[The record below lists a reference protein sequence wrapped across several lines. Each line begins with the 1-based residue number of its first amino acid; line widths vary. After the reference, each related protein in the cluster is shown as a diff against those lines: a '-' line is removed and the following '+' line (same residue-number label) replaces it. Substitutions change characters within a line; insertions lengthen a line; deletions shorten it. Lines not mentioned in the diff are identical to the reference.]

1 MAVLIKTIL
10 ITMFLLIASG
20 TRLIYAQH
28 RCLVIDTLTTM
39 IDGEQ
44 SPYNQL
50 MPGDTLLMEP
60 GTREYAIFR
69 NINGDSNFPVII
81 INKAGKVVIDTDHYF
96 GISFRNCRFVRLT
109 GSGDQKHFYGISI
122 KRVQSGGGIGVGD
135 GSSDIELDHVSIE
148 NCQGVGISAKTDPDC
163 TFTNTR
169 EKFSQFNTI
178 IHDNYIENVGYEGL
192 YIGSTKYFGQN
203 VHCCD
208 KDTLLLPSLL
218 NGVRIYSNIIKH
230 TGWDGIQVS
239 SASNDCQVYDNLVMF
254 DSQAEYPNQM
264 SGIIIGGGSKCD
276 CYNNY
281 ISQGKGNG
289 IENHGLGGYRIF
301 NNIIVDAGRSFL
313 PQDSSRMRH
322 GIFVSDV
329 TVETDSSF
337 FILNNTII
345 RPKSDGIRFSSKKS
359 KNNLLVSNLIVDP
372 GNYDYY
378 ENGNTSFEGEDS
390 YVMIP
395 DADSDL
401 IVSHNFF
408 TRYIQAAGISD
419 TDFTLLPGSP
429 LIDAAYFF
437 DCGVVA
443 DFYHQLRPGGI
454 SNDIGAFEF
463 NPAYLDIESTES
475 LSDCRPVIFP
485 NPVSTKFTIRYISNI
500 EAEVSIGI
508 YNINGNRLINKFQTG
523 AVGEEREISIMVDQ
537 LNPGIYI
544 YQLNAGSYSVSGKFI
559 KSE

>member
-1 MAVLIKTIL
+1 MSVYLKTSL
-10 ITMFLLIASG
+10 ITLFILIASG

-28 RCLVIDTLTTM
+28 RSYIIDTLTSM
-39 IDGEQ
+39 IDGEK

-50 MPGDTLLMEP
+50 LPGDTLLMEP

-69 NINGDSNFPVII
+69 NIHGDSILPVII
-81 INKAGKVVIDTDHYF
+81 VNKSGKVIIDTDHYF
-96 GISFRNCRFVRLT
+96 GISFRNCRFVRLS
-109 GSGDQKHFYGISI
+109 GSGDQEHFYGISI
-122 KRVQSGGGIGVGD
+122 KRVQRGGGIGVGD
-135 GSSDIELDHVSIE
+135 GSSDFEIDHISIE
-148 NCQGVGISAKTDPDC
+148 NCLGVGISAKTDPDC
-163 TFTNTR
+163 SFSNTR
-169 EKFSQFNTI
+169 EKFTQFNTL
-178 IHDNYIENVGYEGL
+178 IHDNYIANVSYEGM

-203 VHCCD
+203 IHCED
-208 KDTLLLPSLL
+208 RDTLLLPHLL
-218 NGVRIYSNIIKH
+218 DGVRIYNNIIKQ

-239 SASNDCQVYDNLVMF
+239 SASNNCQVFDNLVMY
-254 DSQAEYPNQM
+254 DSQDAFPNQM
-264 SGIIIGGGSKCD
+264 SGIMIGGGSQCD

-281 ISQGKGNG
+281 IGQGKGNG

-313 PQDSSRMRH
+313 PLDSSEMRH

-329 TVETDSSF
+329 TVEPDSSF

-359 KNNLLVSNLIVDP
+359 KNNLIVSNLIVDP

-378 ENGNTSFEGEDS
+378 ENGNTSFDGEDS

-395 DADSDL
+395 NAEADLL
-401 IVSHNFF
+401 ISHNYF

-429 LIDAAYFF
+429 LIDAAYFY
-437 DCGVVA
+437 DCGIVS
-443 DFYHQLRPGGI
+443 DFYHHIRPGGI
-454 SNDIGAFEF
+454 NNDIGAFEF
-463 NPAYLDIESTES
+463 YPGYLDIDSAESSPEY
-475 LSDCRPVIFP
+475 RPSIFP
-485 NPVSTKFTIRYISNI
+485 NPVSKKLTIRYTSNI
-500 EAEVSIGI
+500 EAQVSIGI
-508 YNINGNRLINKFQTG
+508 YNINGNRLINNIQTG
-523 AVGEEREISIMVDQ
+523 EIGEEREISIMVDQ
-537 LNPGIYI
+537 LNPGVYI